1 MRATRLLARL
11 PTTAARLAVKVVP
24 MFSPR
29 TMAKA
34 CSKLM
39 TPETRAAKVNAVA
52 AEEDWIKAVSPA
64 PNNKNKTLLPSP
76 SPRLGRKVA
85 KSSWAPSTAI
95 WSFNRS
101 KPMNSKA
108 KPKTMSAICLGTRRS
123 SNNSGTASP
132 ASGSAKSL
140 SENPPKDNTINQAV
154 IVVPTLVPSSTPTDS
169 RMVSNP
175 AFTKLTN
182 VTVTAELD

>member
-34 CSKLM
+34 CSRLM
-39 TPETRAAKVNAVA
+39 TPDTRAARVNAVA
-52 AEEDWIKAVSPA
+52 ADEDWIKAVNPA
-64 PNNKNKTLLPSP
+64 PNSKNSTLLPNP
-76 SPRLGRKVA
+76 SPRWGKKVVNN
-85 KSSWAPSTAI
+85 SWAPSTAI

-101 KPMNSKA
+101 NPMKSKA
-108 KPKTMSAICLGTRRS
+108 NPKTMSAICLGTRRS
-123 SNNSGTASP
+123 SNNSGTARP

-140 SENPPKDNTINQAV
+140 SENPPKDSTINQAV

-175 AFTKLTN
+175 AFTKLTS

>member
-1 MRATRLLARL
+1 MRATLAARL

-34 CSKLM
+34 CSRLM
-39 TPETRAAKVNAVA
+39 TPDTRAARVNAVA
-52 AEEDWIKAVSPA
+52 AERTGSRPSAPRPTARTARCFPA
-64 PNNKNKTLLPSP
+64 LSEVGQK
-76 SPRLGRKVA
+76 GGEH
-85 KSSWAPSTAI
+85 SWAPSTAI

-108 KPKTMSAICLGTRRS
+108 NPKRCLQSAWGRGGRATTAARRVR
-123 SNNSGTASP
+123 P
-132 ASGSAKSL
+132 AERQVTQRKA
-140 SENPPKDNTINQAV
+140 PKDSTINQAV

-169 RMVSNP
+169 RMVSSP
-175 AFTKLTN
+175 AFTKLTS